1 MEMTAKELAEE
12 IHKQTLGGGI
22 KEMTID
28 DTLKERGAR
37 YGAFEDYA
45 RVTQRLKRIVTEELG
60 RQDKYVE
67 PDQQEALD
75 MIFHKIGRIVAGD
88 ADYDDS
94 WRDIAGYAMLVTN
107 RLSTTP
113 K

>member
-1 MEMTAKELAEE
+1 MD
-12 IHKQTLGGGI
+12 IN
-22 KEMTID
+22 

-37 YGAFEDYA
+37 YGAFVDHA
-45 RVTQRLKRIVTEELG
+45 RVSQKLKRIIYKELKA
-60 RQDKYVE
+60 QKKSLTAA
-67 PDQQEALD
+67 QWEALD
-75 MIFHKIGRIVAGD
+75 MICHKIGRIVVGD

>member
-1 MEMTAKELAEE
+1 MD
-12 IHKQTLGGGI
+12 IN
-22 KEMTID
+22 

-37 YGAFEDYA
+37 YGAFVDHA
-45 RVTQRLKRIVTEELG
+45 RVSQKLKRIIYKELKA
-60 RQDKYVE
+60 QKKSLTA
-67 PDQQEALD
+67 DQWEALD
-75 MIFHKIGRIVAGD
+75 MICHKIGRIVVGD

-107 RLSTTP
+107 RLSATP

>member
-1 MEMTAKELAEE
+1 MD
-12 IHKQTLGGGI
+12 IN
-22 KEMTID
+22 

-37 YGAFEDYA
+37 YGAFVDHA
-45 RVTQRLKRIVTEELG
+45 RVSQKLKRIIYKELKA
-60 RQDKYVE
+60 QKKSLTA
-67 PDQQEALD
+67 DQREALD
-75 MIFHKIGRIVAGD
+75 MICHKIGRIVVGD

-107 RLSTTP
+107 RLSATP

>member
-1 MEMTAKELAEE
+1 MD
-12 IHKQTLGGGI
+12 IN
-22 KEMTID
+22 

-37 YGAFEDYA
+37 YGAFVDHA
-45 RVTQRLKRIVTEELG
+45 RVVQRLKRVVAEELK
-60 RQDKYVE
+60 RLDKYIE

-107 RLSTTP
+107 RLSSTP